1 LNLTI
6 HEALNSRVAHAL
18 GFSITVLRSHRY
30 AGGALA
36 VVSFIVCATTMHI
49 CNDPS
54 YAKRQRTF
62 RGNLSIQLKKHRA
75 YNIISLTVCLKE
87 FDSDTAALI

>member
-1 LNLTI
+1 M
-6 HEALNSRVAHAL
+6 
-18 GFSITVLRSHRY
+18 TVLRSRRC
-30 AGGALA
+30 AGEELA

-62 RGNLSIQLKKHRA
+62 RGKLSIQLKLHRTH
-75 YNIISLTVCLKE
+75 NITSLAVCLKE
-87 FDSDTAALI
+87 FE